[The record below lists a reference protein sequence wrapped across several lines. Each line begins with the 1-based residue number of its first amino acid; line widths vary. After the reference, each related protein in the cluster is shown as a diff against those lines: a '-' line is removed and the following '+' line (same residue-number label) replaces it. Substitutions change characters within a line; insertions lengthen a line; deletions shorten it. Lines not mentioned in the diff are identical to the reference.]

1 MVSADGVVMARSP
14 NLQSFVA
21 VVTGATRGVGKGVAE
36 ALAEAGARVYV
47 TGRSVSA
54 ADDAASNRR
63 CAAETDLAGRC
74 LAIRCDHTNDADTE
88 RAFGY
93 VVDRERRID
102 LLVNAAWTGYERMV
116 EDGQFTWSLPFWQQ
130 PTWRWDAMF
139 NGGVRAAFV
148 CSAYAAR
155 QMCARRS
162 GMIVNISY
170 WAARKYLGNAIYGAA
185 KAATDRLTADMA
197 RELSDQNVTV
207 VSMYP
212 GLVRTEL
219 VMQSAE
225 FMDLS
230 NSESPQFT
238 GRAIAHLFVDPRRH
252 DRAGSVIVAAAYAHE
267 IGFTDI
273 DGRRPTPLTVETA

>member
-1 MVSADGVVMARSP
+1 MAQSP
-14 NLQSFVA
+14 NLRSFVA
-21 VVTGATRGVGKGVAE
+21 VVTGGTRGVGKGVAE

-47 TGRSVSA
+47 TGRSVSER
-54 ADDAASNRR
+54 DDAMANRHR
-63 CAAETDLAGRC
+63 TDEADRSGGC
-74 LAIRCDHTNDADTE
+74 FAIACDHTNDSDTE

-116 EDGQFTWSLPFWQQ
+116 EDGQFTWSAPFWQQ
-130 PTWRWDAMF
+130 PLWRWDAMF
-139 NGGVRAAFV
+139 DGGVRAAFV
-148 CSAYAAR
+148 CSRYAAQ

-162 GMIVNISY
+162 GLIVNISF
-170 WAARKYLGNAIYGAA
+170 WAAQKHLGNAIYGAA
-185 KAATDRLTADMA
+185 KAATDKLTADMA
-197 RELSDQNVTV
+197 LELLDQNVTV

-225 FMDLS
+225 FLDLS

-238 GRAIAHLFVDPRRH
+238 GRAIAHLCVDPRRGE
-252 DRAGSVIVAAAYAHE
+252 RTGSVIVAAAYARE
-267 IGFTDI
+267 VGFTDV
-273 DGRRPTPLTVETA
+273 DGRQPVALTIDTA